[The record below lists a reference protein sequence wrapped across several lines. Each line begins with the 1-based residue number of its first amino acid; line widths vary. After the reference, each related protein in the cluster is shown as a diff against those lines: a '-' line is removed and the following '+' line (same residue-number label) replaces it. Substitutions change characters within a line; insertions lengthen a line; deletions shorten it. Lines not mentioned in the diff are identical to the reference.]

1 MAKLPKQVNIYTSAC
16 VSKVI
21 EYYNLI
27 SDLISGGGGGLPL
40 AEYHLGLIAVT
51 MTVSVPQESLDSYPI
66 RLTTLKDYS
75 SSPHIKL
82 P

>member
-1 MAKLPKQVNIYTSAC
+1 MAKLRKQVNIYKSAC

-27 SDLISGGGGGLPL
+27 SDLISGGAGDGLPL
-40 AEYHLGLIAVT
+40 VEYHLGLIVVI

-66 RLTTLKDYS
+66 
-75 SSPHIKL
+75 
-82 P
+82 